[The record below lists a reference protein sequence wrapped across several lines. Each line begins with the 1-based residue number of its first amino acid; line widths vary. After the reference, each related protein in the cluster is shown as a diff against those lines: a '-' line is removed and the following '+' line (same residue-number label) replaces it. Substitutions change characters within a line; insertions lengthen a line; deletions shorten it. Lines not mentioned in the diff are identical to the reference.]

1 MSSARQARRPAR
13 PPTTPD
19 TTGGLTVTLQGITK
33 SYGLLSTSWGAKGPR
48 PNGLSPDCKNLI
60 SAEMSQS

>member
-1 MSSARQARRPAR
+1 VFHSKY
-13 PPTTPD
+13 